1 MLSVLPFFFFQAEDG
16 IRDVAV
22 TGVQTCALPILMH
35 RFPCVTE
42 WSIGELTF
50 TIWPFC
56 ACTVTPQ
63 PTPQYGQMVSVR
75 VCRGNVG
82 RIAPNA
88 HGNHLSVLRGGLRRD
103 GTRTEWPNCE
113 SQFADRPL
121 GDARKPVHQGA
132 LRLAIHARS

>member
-1 MLSVLPFFFFQAEDG
+1 MNCQPK
-16 IRDVAV
+16 R
-22 TGVQTCALPILMH
+22 PLMH

-75 VCRGNVG
+75 VWRDSSHVPAARISYSILPMSAPVGHTPMQFPQYTHAELVSGISNSVAMSSEKQRPELPIPLQFVACTLPETRNLKFRGNEIG
-82 RIAPNA
+82 
-88 HGNHLSVLRGGLRRD
+88 
-103 GTRTEWPNCE
+103 
-113 SQFADRPL
+113 
-121 GDARKPVHQGA
+121 
-132 LRLAIHARS
+132 